1 MAYLVARASEKGGV
15 EVEGGVVEEW
25 RDGWGGV
32 IEG

>member
-1 MAYLVARASEKGGV
+1 MACPVARAGEKGGV
-15 EVEGGVVEEW
+15 EVEGGGVEEW